1 MGAKQTDQS
10 QAESVAASAAAGAAA
25 AAAGSATEPGF
36 DQLLSDLQALVE
48 TLEGADLPLERS
60 LEAFERGVA
69 LARRGQQILDAAERK
84 VELLMR
90 DGTTAPLEQTERT

>member
-1 MGAKQTDQS
+1 MGAKQTDPNE
-10 QAESVAASAAAGAAA
+10 AESVAASAAAAAGGGAA
-25 AAAGSATEPGF
+25 EPGF
-36 DQLLSDLQALVE
+36 DQLLSELQALVE

>member
-1 MGAKQTDQS
+1 MIEPA
-10 QAESVAASAAAGAAA
+10 VASKVGVP
-25 AAAGSATEPGF
+25 EPGF
-36 DQLLSDLQALVE
+36 DAILTDLQALVE
-48 TLEGADLPLERS
+48 ALESADMPLERS

-90 DGTTAPLEQTERT
+90 DGSTAPLEQSERG

>member
-1 MGAKQTDQS
+1 MGAKQAEES
-10 QAESVAASAAAGAAA
+10 QPESAVAPMIEPAVASKVGVP
-25 AAAGSATEPGF
+25 EPGF
-36 DQLLSDLQALVE
+36 DAILTDLQALVE
-48 TLEGADLPLERS
+48 ALESADMPLERS

-90 DGTTAPLEQTERT
+90 DGSTAPLEQSERG